1 MFQIPTLRNSAVMWD
16 SGGDK
21 EDYSGSGDYANYEE
35 DDNGTSS
42 IQFSFTNVENNRSEE
57 SVIELPGMTVD
68 RDLGLSDLSE
78 IFRAAFLWM
87 LLKLNGQKPYC
98 LNDTS
103 YFRPAAVIAACCFAD
118 QTSGLLQQKLR

>member
-57 SVIELPGMTVD
+57 SVIELPADDNDKESTG
-68 RDLGLSDLSE
+68 
-78 IFRAAFLWM
+78 
-87 LLKLNGQKPYC
+87 GQQP
-98 LNDTS
+98 
-103 YFRPAAVIAACCFAD
+103 RPADTEGVHVGPQARRRRGRRVRLREAEVIEKDERVLKMDEWC
-118 QTSGLLQQKLR
+118 K